1 MLVLVHDTLGFYQ
14 HTMCSTFYCQNQLKT
29 YSLLEVNMF
38 LTGFD
43 SKTLNTLYVDKN
55 LRYHGL
61 IQAFSRTN
69 RILNELKSQ
78 GNILSFRNLKA
89 RTDEAVALFSN
100 KEALEEIVIPPYHT
114 QVDRF
119 NDVYNELISLTP
131 TYDSVDNLED
141 ENEELEFVTKFREII
156 RTLNVLQS
164 FADFEWD
171 DIGMDEQTFENYK
184 SKYLDLYDKVRTDN
198 QKEVLSVLDEVDFEL
213 ELIHRDEIN
222 VAYILVLLAQLH
234 GTSTKERKQK
244 ERQIIE
250 TIGGQAHLRSK
261 KELIEK
267 FIKDNLP
274 NVKEA
279 VDIPDHF
286 DAYWNTEKKAAF
298 RELCEE
304 EGVVPDKLDSIINEF
319 LFSGKEPIRSEIV
332 KAVDRDLKLL
342 EIKPVAE
349 RVLIKMLSF
358 IETFIR
364 DAPQSTGKVLY
375 PTNDELMMAADDVE
389 S

>member
-1 MLVLVHDTLGFYQ
+1 M
-14 HTMCSTFYCQNQLKT
+14 
-29 YSLLEVNMF
+29 
-38 LTGFD
+38 
-43 SKTLNTLYVDKN
+43 
-55 LRYHGL
+55 
-61 IQAFSRTN
+61 
-69 RILNELKSQ
+69 
-78 GNILSFRNLKA
+78 
-89 RTDEAVALFSN
+89 
-100 KEALEEIVIPPYHT
+100 
-114 QVDRF
+114 
-119 NDVYNELISLTP
+119 
-131 TYDSVDNLED
+131 
-141 ENEELEFVTKFREII
+141 
-156 RTLNVLQS
+156 
-164 FADFEWD
+164 
-171 DIGMDEQTFENYK
+171 
-184 SKYLDLYDKVRTDN
+184 
-198 QKEVLSVLDEVDFEL
+198 
-213 ELIHRDEIN
+213 
-222 VAYILVLLAQLH
+222 LLAQLH